1 MLPWPLK
8 AALAVGLVV
17 GLGVELGR
25 PAKAR
30 LELHDVAQDVANAAE
45 EDLPEDGRR
54 ASREEA
60 RRAVAARGARLVA
73 FEVRD
78 RGRVEVRVAR
88 HVEPIVLDGVGA
100 VEDWYEVEI
109 GATSDGVPGT

>member
-1 MLPWPLK
+1 MFPWPLK

-25 PAKAR
+25 PAAAR
-30 LELHDVAQDVANAAE
+30 FELHDVAEDVANAAE
-45 EDLPEDGRR
+45 EDLPDEGPR

-60 RRAVAARGARLVA
+60 RRAVAARGARLVS
-73 FEVRD
+73 FEVEE

-88 HVEPIVLDGVGA
+88 HVDPIVLDGIGG
-100 VEDWYEVEI
+100 VEDWYQVEI